1 MNVRGL
7 AVAMF
12 CAAVPFTLSCAQSD
26 EFDTAGS
33 ATPAQSS
40 TGGAAT
46 VGVGGLGGGVNATG
60 GHSGGFA
67 GNPMVTGGS
76 AGQPETGRPVAG
88 HRRRGPR
95 RPAAAAH
102 PARPRPAAARRPRAG
117 GRQSRLDDRRHHGQ
131 PGGRPAA
138 RRQSG
143 APAAARR
150 NRAAARAAPAAAPA
164 PSAARRARPGGS
176 TGATGGTPGATG
188 GTTGATGGSGPA
200 RRAGGT
206 IVPLYTDP
214 TDRSWTAIVTAALA
228 HPTVEV
234 VAIVNPADGPGPS
247 KSADYTTG
255 IATLQAAHIKVI
267 GYVATGYGSH
277 SIASM
282 EAEIDS
288 WKSFYPTVQGIF
300 FDEQSNDPADVAHY
314 QTLSQYAKSKGL
326 AYTVGNPGTD
336 VPDAY
341 IGALDTMMVYESDG
355 LPSIASLKAW
365 SAYAPSNFGIIPYK
379 CSMDAAFVKQ
389 ARQYIRYIYLQ
400 SDDLP
405 EPVGLADDVLQRP
418 LGRAGIAEAVGAR
431 RPARRA
437 RGVPAGPACRAWR
450 GIRFLR
456 SARLA

>member
-26 EFDTAGS
+26 EFDTAGFS
-33 ATPAQSS
+33 TTPVQGS

-46 VGVGGLGGGVNATG
+46 VGVGGLGGGLTATG
-60 GHSGGFA
+60 GRSGGIA

-76 AGQPETGRPVAG
+76 AGQDMGPPAQATGGAMNSG
-88 HRRRGPR
+88 SGS
-95 RPAAAAH
+95 
-102 PARPRPAAARRPRAG
+102 G
-117 GRQSRLDDRRHHGQ
+117 GT
-131 PGGRPAA
+131 
-138 RRQSG
+138 
-143 APAAARR
+143 
-150 NRAAARAAPAAAPA
+150 
-164 PSAARRARPGGS
+164 PSSTGTGGS
-176 TGATGGTPGATG
+176 TGGSTAATGGRTGSATGGTTGNPGGRTGSLGGAPGNPGTTTG
-188 GTTGATGGSGPA
+188 GTTGATGGRMGATGGTPAATGGSPGATGGSGPA
-200 RRAGGT
+200 PATTAGGT

-214 TDRSWTAIVTAALA
+214 TDRSWTAIVTAAVA
-228 HPTVEV
+228 HPSVEV
-234 VAIVNPADGPGPS
+234 VAIVNPADGAGAS

-255 IATLQAAHIKVI
+255 IASLQAAHIKVI

-282 EAEIDS
+282 ESEIDK

-300 FDEQSNDPADVAHY
+300 FDEQSNDPADVSHY

-326 AYTVGNPGTD
+326 TYTVGNPGTD
-336 VPDAY
+336 VPTAY

-355 LPSIASLKAW
+355 LPTIASLKAW

-400 SDDLP
+400 TDDLP
-405 EPVGLADDVLQRP
+405 NPWDSLTTVFSDLLAAL
-418 LGRAGIAEAVGAR
+418 E
-431 RPARRA
+431 
-437 RGVPAGPACRAWR
+437 
-450 GIRFLR
+450 
-456 SARLA
+456 

>member
-26 EFDTAGS
+26 DFDTAGS
-33 ATPAQSS
+33 ATPVQNS

-60 GHSGGFA
+60 GRSGGFA

-76 AGQPETGRPVAG
+76 AGQPETAQPPLGTGGSATTATGTGGTTSTTGTGGTTVAT
-88 HRRRGPR
+88 
-95 RPAAAAH
+95 
-102 PARPRPAAARRPRAG
+102 G
-117 GRQSRLDDRRHHGQ
+117 GRTGSTGGTTGGPTGN
-131 PGGRPAA
+131 PGGRT
-138 RRQSG
+138 
-143 APAAARR
+143 
-150 NRAAARAAPAAAPA
+150 
-164 PSAARRARPGGS
+164 GS
-176 TGATGGTPGATG
+176 TG
-188 GTTGATGGSGPA
+188 GTTGATGGSMAATGGSTAATGGSVGAMGGRAGATGGTPA
-200 RRAGGT
+200 ATGGNPGSTTGGTTGNNTGNNTGTTAGGT

-214 TDRSWTAIVTAALA
+214 TDRSWTAIVSAALA

-247 KSADYTTG
+247 KSADYTAG

-282 EAEIDS
+282 EADIDS

-300 FDEQSNDPADVAHY
+300 FDEQSNDPADVGHY

-336 VPDAY
+336 VPTSY

-365 SAYAPSNFGIIPYK
+365 SAYPPSNFGIIPYK

-405 EPVGLADDVLQRP
+405 NPWDSLTTFFGDLLAAL
-418 LGRAGIAEAVGAR
+418 E
-431 RPARRA
+431 
-437 RGVPAGPACRAWR
+437 
-450 GIRFLR
+450 
-456 SARLA
+456 